1 MRASLGEPA
10 RKTHAKPQSRLP
22 PSSHIALL
30 WRTSRPISFSYVGHG
45 RKDYE
50 VERSKVEPERLLS
63 FLQDWF
69 TPEMDLVHQPLV
81 TIF

>member
-1 MRASLGEPA
+1 MSIPESVIGRAREK
-10 RKTHAKPQSRLP
+10 KTHAKPQSRL
-22 PSSHIALL
+22 
-30 WRTSRPISFSYVGHG
+30 RPLSYVGHG

-69 TPEMDLVHQPLV
+69 TPEIDLVHQPLV
-81 TIF
+81 AVF